1 MKTVN
6 YRVKP
11 VTRYIVTK
19 FTSDGDRG
27 LGVETVGEFPNQ
39 DAANRC
45 AYSSAFTDAFDKD
58 TTAHYRLY
66 HIGADEEMPSVEVA
80 IPADW
85 VQE

>member
-19 FTSDGDRG
+19 YTSDDNRG

-39 DAANRC
+39 DMANRC

-58 TTAHYRLY
+58 TSAYYRLY
-66 HIGADEEMPSVEVA
+66 HIGADEEMPSIEVA
-80 IPADW
+80 VPASYS
-85 VQE
+85 EE